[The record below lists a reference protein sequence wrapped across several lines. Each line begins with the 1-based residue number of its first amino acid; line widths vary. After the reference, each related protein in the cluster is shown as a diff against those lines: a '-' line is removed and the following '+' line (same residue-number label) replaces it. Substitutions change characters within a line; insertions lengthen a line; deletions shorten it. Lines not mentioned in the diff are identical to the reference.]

1 MAFSVP
7 ALSQQEVLS
16 SNSFVLRI
24 EGLDVDFTSISGLE
38 ETREMG
44 EYYDGVSNRR
54 RYTDG
59 GILSVENVTL
69 ECPYSVE
76 DNKKISDWLDGF
88 RDGGKTDIT
97 VRPVRFSQRNG
108 VRVLDAAFRLGNCKV
123 TSYKPFGDLNKNSS
137 DASMTELTFAVEYF
151 TIT

>member
-7 ALSQQEVLS
+7 ALSQQEVLA
-16 SNSFVLRI
+16 SNAFVLRI
-24 EGLDVDFTSISGLE
+24 DGLDVDFTAISGLE
-38 ETREMG
+38 ETKEMG
-44 EYYDGVSNRR
+44 EYYDGVSNRK

-76 DNKKISDWLDGF
+76 DNKKICDWLDSF

-97 VRPVRFSQRNG
+97 VRPVRHSSRNG
-108 VRVLDAAFRLGNCKV
+108 IFVLDAAFRLGNCRF

-137 DASMTELTFAVEYF
+137 DASITELVFSVEYF
-151 TIT
+151 TIS